1 MGIEDTIISGNDND
15 NVTFGNDE
23 DIYREESTFLQK
35 TPNNNIQSKT
45 SLKSDHFI
53 IDDNL
58 EINNEVIEIATNDTN
73 NFIRDEIETY
83 NQVTKG
89 LKKEI
94 DNDNNEINKYEEKKS
109 CLQLLLDKSE
119 SYTSYILSRSLNTSK
134 LQDLSTEDNSN
145 SKEYNKKKLKKST
158 MKKSHR
164 HIMDIE
170 DDTLLFQETEED
182 ISGYRSYTRLQ
193 FQPTCITGGQLKP
206 YQLEGL
212 NWLIYLYE
220 SGLNGILADEMG
232 LGKTFQTISLLA
244 YLKEYRNID
253 GVHLILSPKSTLGNW
268 INEIN
273 RFCPCIK
280 ALKFHGNSEER
291 NILMHKILTNDGNNE
306 NYNVIITSYEMCL
319 REKSWF
325 MKKRFHSVII
335 DEAHRIKNESSK
347 LSQIVRNLETKFRLL
362 ITGTPLQNNLKE
374 LWSLLN
380 FLFPEIFSSSD
391 EFETLF
397 DLQSISDNFSDLS
410 QEQKEKKS
418 FEIIERL
425 HKILRPFMLRRIK
438 SEVEIDIPPKKEILL
453 YVPLTNMQRTLYR
466 DILSKNIDA
475 LQEKDS
481 GGRVR
486 LINLAMQLRKA
497 CNHPYLFD
505 GYEDKN
511 EDPFGEHVIENSG
524 KMIML
529 DRLTK
534 KLLQN
539 GSRIL
544 IFSQMARILDILEDF
559 CYIRQYKYCRI
570 DGNTSTEDRDTQIS
584 DFNKPNSDISI
595 FLLSTRAG
603 GLGVNLATADIV
615 IIYDSDWNPQV
626 DLQAM
631 DRAHRIG
638 QKKPVYIYRLLH
650 ENTIEE
656 KILERANL
664 KLQLES
670 AIIQQGKL
678 KGNNYSKTNQNNGN
692 ILSKNELVT
701 MIQYGAN
708 EILKTKDIN
717 ITDDDIDTIISNSEE
732 RTKSLQV
739 KVQKYVKRSLIDF
752 SVNSNVSSL
761 YEFEGIDY
769 NEIQKQQ
776 DKQAWND
783 IAISTINEER
793 EGRRRSRIENQN
805 QRLIDQ
811 ILLKHVKNIPK
822 LPHMY
827 EWQFYNRRRILELH
841 EIEVRYNAAI
851 VSGVINITG
860 DKVEN
865 SDGGLSTTSSSI
877 RDGSFENISQD
888 QFDSKQIRNLSQE
901 EKEEKAFLLEQGFK
915 NWTRK
920 DLHTLIKLLELY
932 GREDIENI
940 YLGFNGTKNRE
951 EIKRYINVFF
961 ERGPSELSDWEK
973 WQKKFQIIQEIQNKK
988 KEIEDIIRW
997 KQCKYKDSW
1006 KELTLDVTL
1015 IKKDKIQ
1022 FNIDEDRYL
1031 LNMIPI
1037 VGYGNWDYLKNCIRQ
1052 DPIWKF
1058 DWFLKSRSPSDLG
1071 KRVDFLIKILK
1082 KEYIDI
1088 NEETKKNNFEN
1099 LNTKNIKKRT
1109 YSKRN
1114 PKNQDIIEEEI
1125 KLTIETKI

>member
-1 MGIEDTIISGNDND
+1 MGIEDTIISGNYND
-15 NVTFGNDE
+15 NVNFGNNE
-23 DIYREESTFLQK
+23 GIYKEKGTFLQK
-35 TPNNNIQSKT
+35 SPNNNIQSKT

-53 IDDNL
+53 IGDNL
-58 EINNEVIEIATNDTN
+58 EINNKIIEIATNDTN
-73 NFIRDEIETY
+73 KFIRDEIETY
-83 NQVTKG
+83 NQVTKE
-89 LKKEI
+89 LEKEM
-94 DNDNNEINKYEEKKS
+94 DNDNNEINKYEKKN
-109 CLQLLLDKSE
+109 LVYNYYLIKVNHIQ
-119 SYTSYILSRSLNTSK
+119 K
-134 LQDLSTEDNSN
+134 L
-145 SKEYNKKKLKKST
+145 T

-182 ISGYRSYTRLQ
+182 ILGYRSYTRLQ

-280 ALKFHGNSEER
+280 TLKFHGNSEER
-291 NILMHKILTNDGNNE
+291 NILMRKILTNEDNNKD
-306 NYNVIITSYEMCL
+306 YNVIVTSYEMCL

-362 ITGTPLQNNLKE
+362 ITGTPLQNSLKE

-397 DLQSISDNFSDLS
+397 DLQSINDNFSDLS

-475 LQEKDS
+475 LQERDS

-559 CYIRQYKYCRI
+559 CYMRKYKYCRI

-638 QKKPVYIYRLLH
+638 QKKPVYIYRLFH

-701 MIQYGAN
+701 MIQYGTN

-717 ITDDDIDTIISNSEE
+717 ITDDDIDAIISNSEE

-739 KVQKYVKRSLIDF
+739 KIQKYVKRSLIDF
-752 SVNSNVSSL
+752 SVNSNVNSSL

-783 IAISTINEER
+783 IAISTVNEER

-811 ILLKHVKNIPK
+811 ILLKQHVKNAPK

-827 EWQFYNRRRILELH
+827 EWQFYNRKRILELH

-851 VSGVINITG
+851 VSGIINITG
-860 DKVEN
+860 DKIEN

-877 RDGSFENISQD
+877 RDGSFENISQK
-888 QFDSKQIRNLSQE
+888 QFDFKQIRNLSQE
-901 EKEEKAFLLEQGFK
+901 EKEEKAFLLGQGFK

-961 ERGPSELSDWEK
+961 ERGPSELSDWDK
-973 WQKKFQIIQEIQNKK
+973 WQKKIQIIQEIQNKK

-1006 KELTLDVTL
+1006 KELNLNTTL

-1031 LNMIPI
+1031 LNMIPVI
-1037 VGYGNWDYLKNCIRQ
+1037 GYGNWDHLKNCIRQ

-1082 KEYIDI
+1082 KEYIDA
-1088 NEETKKNNFEN
+1088 NEETKKDTFEN
-1099 LNTKNIKKRT
+1099 LNTKNMKKRT

-1114 PKNQDIIEEEI
+1114 LKNQDIIEET
-1125 KLTIETKI
+1125 KLAIETRI

>member
-1 MGIEDTIISGNDND
+1 MGMEDTIISGDDND
-15 NVTFGNDE
+15 DDITFGNNE
-23 DIYREESTFLQK
+23 DIYKEKNFFPQK
-35 TPNNNIQSKT
+35 SPNKSIQFKT
-45 SLKSDHFI
+45 SLKREHYI
-53 IDDNL
+53 IEDKL
-58 EINNEVIEIATNDTN
+58 KKNNEIIEIAISDTN
-73 NFIRDEIETY
+73 NFIRDEIEIY
-83 NQVTKG
+83 NQVAKE

-94 DNDNNEINKYEEKKS
+94 DNDNNRINKYEQKKS
-109 CLQLLLDKSE
+109 RLQLLLDKSE

-134 LQDLSTEDNSN
+134 LRNLSSENN
-145 SKEYNKKKLKKST
+145 NNFKEYKKKSKKLTIKKSY
-158 MKKSHR
+158 R
-164 HIMDIE
+164 HTMDIE
-170 DDTLLFQETEED
+170 DDALLFQETEED
-182 ISGYRSYTRLQ
+182 ILGYRSHTRLQ

-244 YLKEYRNID
+244 YLKEYRNIN
-253 GVHLILSPKSTLGNW
+253 GLHLVLSPKSTLGNW

-291 NILMHKILTNDGNNE
+291 NILMRKILTNENNNG
-306 NYNVIITSYEMCL
+306 NYNVIIASYEMCL

-325 MKKRFHSVII
+325 MKKKFHSIII

-347 LSQIVRNLETKFRLL
+347 LSQIVRNLETQFRLL
-362 ITGTPLQNNLKE
+362 ITGTPLQNSLKE

-397 DLQSISDNFSDLS
+397 DLQSINDNFSDLS

-466 DILSKNIDA
+466 DILSKNVDA
-475 LQEKDS
+475 LQERDG

-505 GYEDKN
+505 SYEDKN
-511 EDPFGEHVIENSG
+511 EDPFGEHVIESSG
-524 KMIML
+524 KMILL
-529 DRLTK
+529 DRLIK

-559 CYIRQYKYCRI
+559 CYMRQYKYCRI
-570 DGNTSTEDRDTQIS
+570 DGNTSTEDRDTQIF

-603 GLGVNLATADIV
+603 GLGINLATADIV

-638 QKKPVYIYRLLH
+638 QKKPVYIYRLCH

-678 KGNNYSKTNQNNGN
+678 KGGGSSKTNQNNGN
-692 ILSKNELVT
+692 ILSKNELMT

-708 EILKTKDIN
+708 EILKTKDVN
-717 ITDDDIDTIISNSEE
+717 ITDDDIDAIISNSEE
-732 RTKSLQV
+732 KTKSLQV
-739 KVQKYVKRSLIDF
+739 KIQKYVKGSLIDF
-752 SVNSNVSSL
+752 SINSNVNSSL

-776 DKQAWND
+776 DKQAWSD
-783 IAISTINEER
+783 IAMSTISEER
-793 EGRRRSRIENQN
+793 EGRRRGRIENQN

-811 ILLKHVKNIPK
+811 ILLKQHVKSIPK

-827 EWQFYNRRRILELH
+827 EWQFYNRKRILELH

-851 VSGVINITG
+851 ISGLINITR
-860 DKVEN
+860 DKIEN
-865 SDGGLSTTSSSI
+865 SDGLSTTNSSI
-877 RDGSFENISQD
+877 RDGSFENISQN

-920 DLHTLIKLLELY
+920 DLHTLIKLLEFY

-940 YLGFNGTKNRE
+940 YLGFNETKNRE

-961 ERGPSELSDWEK
+961 ERGPFELSDWEK
-973 WQKKFQIIQEIQNKK
+973 WQRRVQITQEIQNKK
-988 KEIEDIIRW
+988 KEIEDIIKW
-997 KQCKYKDSW
+997 KQCKYEDSW
-1006 KELTLDVTL
+1006 KELNLNTTLV
-1015 IKKDKIQ
+1015 KKDKIQ
-1022 FNIDEDRYL
+1022 FNMDEDRYL
-1031 LNMIPI
+1031 LNMTPI

-1052 DPIWKF
+1052 DPTWKF

-1088 NEETKKNNFEN
+1088 KEEMEKDTFEN

-1114 PKNQDIIEEEI
+1114 VKNQNIIEEE
-1125 KLTIETKI
+1125 TKQ